1 MDLSH
6 GHADHYDQYV
16 RAMVNDSHSFCGRI
30 SYINNKLVN
39 MKIKE
44 FTSPIVRRKFTNDW
58 GALQSSAGGG
68 GHWL

>member
-1 MDLSH
+1 M
-6 GHADHYDQYV
+6 QIIMINMYV
-16 RAMVNDSHSFCGRI
+16 QWLTIPIHFVVGFRI
-30 SYINNKLVN
+30 LIYNNKLVN